1 MNFHSCIK
9 IPLAKQCI
17 SPEKNSNGILKDSH
31 TGTYNELVA
40 IANEVFGQ
48 GNWSHAITSQTV
60 DFVEYVLGKYQI
72 GCAAFVRVQLA
83 DGTFHEELGYSN
95 AESSTKGSAIYTAR
109 VSSIT
114 HGLKKA
120 LICFGGIIED
130 KISKIIG
137 KKHRQ
142 KLKTCD
148 TPLSTD
154 NQIVDKPEVK
164 ATSSTIAVKRP
175 KSPTESTDDSEVNA
189 KPKEDLNEP
198 PAKRLS
204 LETQPTTNDK
214 PLILIDGRSVTP
226 FANILIT
233 PSATNK
239 IDEKIRLERKR
250 KQKQKQEE
258 FRKLM
263 KEKNL
268 KNDDQPS
275 RY

>member
-1 MNFHSCIK
+1 MNSF
-9 IPLAKQCI
+9 PA
-17 SPEKNSNGILKDSH
+17 
-31 TGTYNELVA
+31 
-40 IANEVFGQ
+40 
-48 GNWSHAITSQTV
+48 

-239 IDEKIRLERKR
+239 IGKSAVETGQSLKSTSTDEKIRLERKR